1 MAVEKWKEGESGN
14 PNGRPAGKPT
24 KPISPL
30 RKTLNK
36 LRDMEEKS
44 LENIRKAVEG
54 TDLDKQQ
61 LETSKWVIST
71 VASLTRAATQD
82 EELRLKIKNGNA
94 PEQEEA
100 PKAQTEQ
107 SGDGKVVQMR
117 PRVSTDIQEY
127 EFEE

>member
-1 MAVEKWKEGESGN
+1 MEK
-14 PNGRPAGKPT
+14 T
-24 KPISPL
+24 ISPL

-44 LENIRKAVEG
+44 LENIRKAVDG

-82 EELRLKIKNGNA
+82 EELRLKIKQGNV
-94 PEQEEA
+94 PEQEES

-107 SGDGKVVQMR
+107 SGDGKVLTMR
-117 PRVSTDIQEY
+117 PRVSTDIQDY
-127 EFEE
+127 DFDEE

>member
-14 PNGRPAGKPT
+14 PNGRPPGKAT

-82 EELRLKIKNGNA
+82 EELRLKIKQGNA

-100 PKAQTEQ
+100 PKVQTEQ
-107 SGDGKVVQMR
+107 SVDGKVLTMR

-127 EFEE
+127 DFEE